1 MTAAIITA
9 DTKATTP
16 ATAEADREAQKIIR
30 NHQGM
35 VAWPSVFLG
44 FGIVTAF
51 GTVCALGATGTIPLW
66 AGLIINSLLL
76 YAIQTPLHE
85 ACHGNI
91 AGRESRWMW
100 LNHLVGYLCGAC
112 LLHEYKAFRHMHL
125 MHHRDTNDPE
135 LDPDNW
141 VDVKHPLAVL
151 FRCFT
156 IVPYYHHF
164 FFKHVAFKPDVP
176 GNFQVATHVIAAYW
190 ILYSVAF
197 WLSVFGYW
205 REVLMLW
212 LLPHWVGS
220 AIIIFFFAW
229 LPHQPHVAKERYR
242 DTNVFWIKG
251 WWEKLADWAY
261 LYQNFHLIHHLFP
274 RIPFYKYRKVF
285 TELKPVLEKQG
296 ARIYEFGH

>member
-1 MTAAIITA
+1 MPE
-9 DTKATTP
+9 DTKATTS
-16 ATAEADREAQKIIR
+16 ATADADRAAQKVIR
-30 NHQGM
+30 NYQGM
-35 VAWPSVFLG
+35 VAWPSVILG
-44 FGIVTAF
+44 LAIIGSFAL
-51 GTVCALGATGTIPLW
+51 VCVLAVQRIIPLW
-66 AGLIINSLLL
+66 AGLILNSLLL

-100 LNHLVGYLCGAC
+100 LNHLIGFVCGAL

-135 LDPDNW
+135 WDPDSW
-141 VDVKHPLAVL
+141 VDVKRPFSVL

-164 FFKHVAFKPDVP
+164 FFKQVALKPEVP
-176 GNFQVATHVIAAYW
+176 GNFAVAAHVIASYW
-190 ILYSVAF
+190 ALYSVAF

-212 LLPHWVGS
+212 LGPHWIGS

-229 LPHQPHVAKERYR
+229 LTHQPHVAKERYR
-242 DTNVFWIKG
+242 DTNVFWVHG
-251 WWEKLADWAY
+251 AWEKVVDWLY
-261 LYQNFHLIHHLFP
+261 LFQNFHLIHHLFP
-274 RIPFYKYRKVF
+274 RVPFYLYKDVF
-285 TELKPVLEKQG
+285 KELKPVLQKQG
-296 ARIYEFGH
+296 SRIYEYGH